1 MFMFELKNTE
11 SPQYSVV
18 VWKGNID
25 QNLINIAALF
35 SPRPRK
41 LSA

>member
-1 MFMFELKNTE
+1 MFELKNTE
-11 SPQYSVV
+11 SPQYYVR

-35 SPRPRK
+35 NPRPRK